1 MEHFV
6 PRRRGEEL
14 CGILPRALRA
24 HGIARRLPRRVAWQV
39 WETAVGRQMAARAQ
53 PTVLAGGTLHLLV
66 EDHRWRDQIDAARA
80 FVLERLNRRLGA
92 GAVRGLQF
100 GLAHSGA
107 LDEARRRAGIGVRRA
122 PERAADLSLL
132 LGETRLEPALREAF
146 LRAAEAALRRRPAGA

>member
-14 CGILPRALRA
+14 RGILRRALKE
-24 HGIARRLPRRVAWQV
+24 HGIGRRLPRSLAWQV

-80 FVLERLNRRLGA
+80 FVLERLNRRLGE
-92 GAVRGLQF
+92 GAVRELQF

-122 PERAADLSLL
+122 PEAAVDLSLL
-132 LGETRLEPALREAF
+132 LGEARLEPVLREAF
-146 LRAAEAALRRRPAGA
+146 LRAAEAAVRRRAAEA